1 MDRVH
6 QGNRRRQIRSGPR
19 GVTSLLIG
27 FLLFFSLPAAAQLFN
42 GGGLFN
48 KKTEAPRAQS
58 EDEIG
63 VPVPVTGRVEALKGH
78 EVQFEIRAESKT
90 PGATV
95 EFLIRAFPSA
105 GKIVSMVSKPNE
117 RNKAIVT
124 YYADPS
130 SSATADAFAFAA
142 RYRGG
147 RYSAEMRYD
156 IDLVDLN
163 TEIQAPS
170 EIDFGEV
177 LVGGEAVLDITIR
190 NL

>member
-78 EVQFEIRAESKT
+78 EVQFEIRA
-90 PGATV
+90 
-95 EFLIRAFPSA
+95 
-105 GKIVSMVSKPNE
+105 
-117 RNKAIVT
+117 
-124 YYADPS
+124 
-130 SSATADAFAFAA
+130 
-142 RYRGG
+142 
-147 RYSAEMRYD
+147 
-156 IDLVDLN
+156 
-163 TEIQAPS
+163 
-170 EIDFGEV
+170 
-177 LVGGEAVLDITIR
+177 
-190 NL
+190 